1 MGKPVRSVAIVG
13 AGPAG
18 SALAFYL
25 GRAGLRV
32 ALYDRKIRPPI
43 VVGESLVPATIPF
56 LRELGIEDEV
66 RRYSTLKR
74 GATFLLGPDEVRSFR
89 FGEVRK
95 IKTPYAYNV
104 PRDLFDASIA
114 KVAERSGARIV
125 RETAKLERMAGG
137 DRVALSA
144 ESLAASE
151 EFLGGPPDL
160 IVEAGGRAR
169 LLPNLLELPFEA
181 GSRKDAALFA
191 HCDGIDQLVEGDV
204 HIDKLERGWSWRI
217 PLPGKMSVGLVI
229 DSDFIKKFG
238 DSSAE
243 QFDNYLKHDPMIAR
257 WGLAPRR
264 LSPVLKFTAY
274 QLVTTRSVGDG
285 WVLLGDSFGFVD
297 PVFSSGLLLAF
308 DGARQLS
315 KAILAG
321 GSRPALRAYE
331 NHVRS
336 HLRAWHR
343 TIEHFYDGRL
353 FTLFRV
359 GQVVQTT
366 PWGRLA
372 NAHFQ
377 KHIPRVITGEG
388 STSRYSVWL
397 VDFMCRRG
405 LLENDPS
412 ELAIK

>member
-1 MGKPVRSVAIVG
+1 MGRPVRSVAIVG

-18 SALAFYL
+18 AALAFYL

-32 ALYDRKIRPPI
+32 ALYDRKSRPPI
-43 VVGESLVPATIPF
+43 VVGESMVPATIPF

-89 FGEVRK
+89 FGEVPGAE
-95 IKTPYAYNV
+95 TPYAYNV
-104 PRDLFDASIA
+104 PRDLLDASIA
-114 KVAERSGARIV
+114 MVAERSGARIV
-125 RETAKLERMAGG
+125 RETARLERVAGG
-137 DRVALSA
+137 DRVALGA

-151 EFLGGPPDL
+151 GFLGGPPDL

-169 LLPNLLELPFEA
+169 LLPNLLELPFET
-181 GSRKDAALFA
+181 GSRKDVALFA
-191 HCDGIDQLVEGDV
+191 HCDGVGQVVEGDV
-204 HIDKLERGWSWRI
+204 HVDRLERGWSWRI

-229 DSDFIKKFG
+229 DGEFLKNFG
-238 DSSAE
+238 SSSAE
-243 QFDNYLKHDPMIAR
+243 HFDRYLKHDPMIAR
-257 WGLAPRR
+257 WGPAPRR
-264 LSPVLKFTAY
+264 LSPVLKFSAY
-274 QLVTTRSVGDG
+274 QLVTTRCVGDG

-308 DGARQLS
+308 DGARRLAR
-315 KAILAG
+315 AILAG
-321 GSRPALRAYE
+321 GRPPALRRYE
-331 NHVRS
+331 SQMRR

-359 GQVVQTT
+359 GQTVQTT
-366 PWGRLA
+366 RWGRLS

-377 KHIPRVITGEG
+377 RHIPRVITGEG

-412 ELAIK
+412 ELAIR